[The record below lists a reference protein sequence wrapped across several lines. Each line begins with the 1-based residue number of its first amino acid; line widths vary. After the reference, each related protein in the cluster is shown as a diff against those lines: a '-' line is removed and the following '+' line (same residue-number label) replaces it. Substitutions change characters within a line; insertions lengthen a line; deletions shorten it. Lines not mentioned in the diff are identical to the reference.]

1 MNEEEIL
8 IISCISIVMKALLVR
23 KPYGEENTV
32 ISEVP
37 DPVPQKGEIVVKVL
51 YAGLNPIDINVVRN
65 KTVYGLKPDPH
76 IPGSEI
82 SGIAESSGKNIKK
95 GDRVILY
102 SRWFD
107 GTCKYCM
114 SGREYLCSGGGIFG
128 VLSNGGY
135 CEKIS
140 VPEKMLLKIPDDV
153 NMEDAVSV
161 PVGGLTAL
169 HALNRTGAMSG
180 QKLLVYGASGN
191 TGLFAIILGK
201 YRGMDVTA
209 VSTKD
214 WVKKYGA
221 SAVFSHDKIPVDLKA
236 DVVINSLGGD
246 IFAESLDHVAPG
258 GKIATF
264 GVFNGANVQLNLAKI
279 YTQEHEIIGST
290 GGTYAEMNTLIGMM
304 QDHSIKL
311 PTDRVF
317 GVDHL
322 KEAIQAY
329 SGRTNG
335 RILLKIQ

>member
-1 MNEEEIL
+1 
-8 IISCISIVMKALLVR
+8 MKAVLVR
-23 KPYGEENTV
+23 KPYGEENAG
-32 ISEVP
+32 IAEVP
-37 DPVPQKGEIVVKVL
+37 DPVPQRDEIVVKVQ

-82 SGIAESSGKNIKK
+82 SGVAETSGKNIKK

-107 GTCKYCM
+107 GTCKYCK
-114 SGREYLCSGGGIFG
+114 SGREYLCINGGIFG
-128 VLSNGGY
+128 VLTNGGY

-140 VPEKMLLKIPDDV
+140 VPEKMLLRIPDGV
-153 NMEDAVSV
+153 KIEDAVSI

-169 HALNRTGAMSG
+169 HALNRTGAADG
-180 QKLLVYGASGN
+180 EKLLVYGASGN
-191 TGLFAIILGK
+191 TGLFAIILGM
-201 YRGMDVTA
+201 YRGMEVSA
-209 VSTKD
+209 VSTKE

-221 SAVFSHDKIPVDLKA
+221 SAVYRHDKIPADLKA
-236 DVVINSLGGD
+236 DVIINSLGGD

-264 GVFNGANVQLNLAKI
+264 GVFNGANVQVNLAKI
-279 YTQEHEIIGST
+279 YTQELEIIGTT
-290 GGTYAEMNTLIGMM
+290 GGTVAEMKVLLEMM
-304 QDHSIKL
+304 QEHSIHL
-311 PTDRVF
+311 PTDKVF
-317 GVDHL
+317 GIDQM

-335 RILLKIQ
+335 RILLKVL